1 MSATSTL
8 HTFSKMYTYT
18 EQTVLKVRRELL
30 RLGCKHDE
38 IDVIQQMTC
47 LRLVYEN
54 QELLANPFEV
64 LATLKSISRPVQVLD
79 IWAILIL
86 SHPENFRK
94 SNRRIKLLLFISL
107 MSLILLFFY
116 LTNFMLVV

>member
-1 MSATSTL
+1 MSATSAL
-8 HTFSKMYTYT
+8 HTFSKMYKYS

-64 LATLKSISRPVQVLD
+64 LATLKSIRRPVQVLD

-107 MSLILLFFY
+107 MSLILLFYY
-116 LTNFMLVV
+116 LTNFILVV

>member
-1 MSATSTL
+1 MSATSAL
-8 HTFSKMYTYT
+8 HTFSKMYKYS

-47 LRLVYEN
+47 LRLVYDN

-64 LATLKSISRPVQVLD
+64 LATLKSIRRPVQVLD

-107 MSLILLFFY
+107 MSLILLFYY
-116 LTNFMLVV
+116 LTNFILVV

>member
-8 HTFSKMYTYT
+8 HTFSKMYKYS

-47 LRLVYEN
+47 LRLVYDN

-64 LATLKSISRPVQVLD
+64 LATLKSIRRPVQVLD

-107 MSLILLFFY
+107 MSLILLFYY
-116 LTNFMLVV
+116 LTNFILVV

>member
-38 IDVIQQMTC
+38 IEVVQQMTC
-47 LRLVYEN
+47 LRLVYDN

-64 LATLKSISRPVQVLD
+64 LATLKSIRRPVQVLD

>member
-38 IDVIQQMTC
+38 IEVVQQMTC
-47 LRLVYEN
+47 LRLVYDN

-116 LTNFMLVV
+116 LTNFIIVV

>member
-1 MSATSTL
+1 MSATSAL

-18 EQTVLKVRRELL
+18 EQTVPKVRRELL

-64 LATLKSISRPVQVLD
+64 LATLKSIRRPVQVLD

-107 MSLILLFFY
+107 MSLILLFYY
-116 LTNFMLVV
+116 LTNFILVV

>member
-38 IDVIQQMTC
+38 IEVVQQMTC
-47 LRLVYEN
+47 LRLVYDN

>member
-1 MSATSTL
+1 MSATSAL
-8 HTFSKMYTYT
+8 HTFSKMYKYS

-64 LATLKSISRPVQVLD
+64 LATLKSIRRPVQVLD

-107 MSLILLFFY
+107 MSLILLFYY
-116 LTNFMLVV
+116 LTNFMFV